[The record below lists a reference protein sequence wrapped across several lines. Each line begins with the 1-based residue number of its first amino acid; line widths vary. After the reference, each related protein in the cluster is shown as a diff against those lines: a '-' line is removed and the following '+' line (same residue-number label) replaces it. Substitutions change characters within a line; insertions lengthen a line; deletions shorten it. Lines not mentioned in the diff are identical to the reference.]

1 MNHSV
6 ILPSE
11 SNRWKNEQAG
21 IYSYK
26 QKSEFIT
33 TQQLY
38 DAVFENAFHPMYIG
52 NGIDK
57 VIRFNEKF
65 LKLFQLMKSDI
76 RNIRSFDLFD
86 REDEAFIQFIEE
98 RNEKGIAKAEVS
110 CIKKSGEKFP
120 CRISSVI
127 YESDTGEKRSMNTLV
142 NLSRNYG
149 IHLSIGG

>member
-21 IYSYK
+21 LYSYK

-38 DAVFENAFHPMYIG
+38 DAVFENAFHPMFIG

-65 LKLFQLMKSDI
+65 LKLFQLTKADI
-76 RNIRSFDLFD
+76 RNIRALDLFD
-86 REDEAFIQFIEE
+86 REDEAFMQFIEE
-98 RNEKGIAKAEVS
+98 RKEKGIAKAEVN

-127 YESDTGEKRSMNTLV
+127 YDSDSGEKRSMNTLV

-149 IHLSIGG
+149 IHLSIAG